1 VEHSLTLFN
10 AFAEQAGK
18 PIFMSAGP
26 NTRQRLVAET
36 ATTSDGSP
44 QPVGFGR
51 VDATMGDSASEAALS
66 RLNQAIAELKALS
79 VAPLL
84 QDAVAAIRI
93 GDSARASE
101 LAIQALQAD
110 ERNGHG
116 WHVLAIAREQCGDFK
131 SSIAAYESALALL
144 TDHADVANDLGRL
157 AYRMGMTALAVQL
170 FRAYLEKRPDCPEGA
185 NNLAC
190 ALRDQHDYQG
200 AIDLL
205 TRVIQTNP
213 AVAMLWNTLAT
224 VLIARGDTALATPFL
239 DEALRLE
246 PDFAKARYTRSS
258 ARLEFGDIDGALVDS
273 DMAIKHAL
281 LESDRAMMRFARS
294 QILLVG
300 GRVTEGWEAY
310 EARFDD
316 QFANALHM
324 VIDRPRWSPESE
336 LEGRSMLLVGEQGL
350 GDEVMFANYL
360 PNLLQALGP
369 KGRLSV
375 ALEGRLI
382 PLFQRSFPDVAFSEH
397 ASFKLD
403 GHHLRTTPGVDLDS
417 IDLWAPLA
425 SPLRRFRASV
435 AAFPDHGAYMTAD
448 PARIAYWRSVVAELP
463 GRKVGILWKSLKLDG
478 SRLREFSPFERW
490 RNVLATP
497 GISFVNL
504 QYGDSDAEIEQA
516 REAFG
521 VNIWRPPGIDLK
533 MDLDDLA
540 ALCVALDLVLGPANA
555 TSNIAG
561 ACGAPVWLIST
572 PVAWPKLGTDRYPW
586 YPATRVFST
595 EAFGHWDGVM
605 EQIAAA
611 LGQLAAA

>member
-1 VEHSLTLFN
+1 
-10 AFAEQAGK
+10 
-18 PIFMSAGP
+18 MSAGSK
-26 NTRQRLVAET
+26 TRQRLVAET
-36 ATTSDGSP
+36 AVPSDGSP
-44 QPVGFGR
+44 QPAGFGR
-51 VDATMGDSASEAALS
+51 IDATMGDSASEAALS

-84 QDAVAAIRI
+84 QDAVAAIRA

-110 ERNGHG
+110 ELNGHG

-157 AYRMGMTALAVQL
+157 AYRLGMTTLGVQL
-170 FRAYLEKRPDCPEGA
+170 FKAYLEKRPDCPEGS

-205 TRVIQTNP
+205 TRVIHANP

-224 VLIARGDTALATPFL
+224 VLIARGDTAAAMPFL
-239 DEALRLE
+239 EEALRLK
-246 PDFAKARYTRSS
+246 PDFAKARYTRSK
-258 ARLEFGDIDGALVDS
+258 ARLEFGDFDGALADCDLAIEHAEIDS
-273 DMAIKHAL
+273 DR
-281 LESDRAMMRFARS
+281 SMMRFARA
-294 QILLVG
+294 QTLLVG
-300 GRVTEGWEAY
+300 GRVAEGWDAY

-316 QFANALHM
+316 QFASALHM
-324 VIDRPRWSPESE
+324 VVDRPRWTPESD
-336 LEGRSMLLVGEQGL
+336 LAGKSMLLVGEQGL

-360 PNLLQALGP
+360 PDLLEALGP

-375 ALEGRLI
+375 ALEARLI
-382 PLFQRSFPDVAFSEH
+382 PLFQRAFPGVAFSPH

-403 GHHLRTTPGVDLDS
+403 GHHLRTTPGVDLAR

-425 SPLRRFRASV
+425 SPLRRFRTSV
-435 AAFPDHGAYMTAD
+435 AAFPDHGAYLAAD
-448 PARIAYWRSVVAELP
+448 PDRVAHWRATLADLP

-478 SRLREFSPFERW
+478 ARLREFSPFERW
-490 RNVLATP
+490 RSILTTP

-595 EAFGHWDGVM
+595 QAFGHWDGVM
-605 EQIAAA
+605 AEIAVA
-611 LGQLAAA
+611 LGQPAAA